1 MAFPSGNSV
10 DTTELA
16 SGTGNPATAR
26 VEIYAMA
33 QYLNAIIASENQA
46 NGIPVLD
53 GLGQLES
60 SQFPSIFS
68 PTGTLTLS
76 PTNGNVKIQDVLRLQ
91 IIPKSILLARIDMV
105 VGDMALCADDLT
117 GVNAKLAMYDGTN
130 WRGIALST
138 FTIIT

>member
-26 VEIYAMA
+26 AQLYALA
-33 QYLNAIIASENQA
+33 TWFNQLVASENQG
-46 NGIPVLD
+46 NGVCVLD
-53 GLGQLES
+53 GFGLVDP
-60 SQFPSIFS
+60 SQMPASIS
-68 PTGTLTLS
+68 PATTLTLS
-76 PTNGNVKIQDVLRLQ
+76 PANGYVKIEDVLRLQ
-91 IIPKSILLARIDMV
+91 IIPSATLLARVDMAI
-105 VGDMALCADDLT
+105 GDMALCADDIT
-117 GVNAKLAMYDGTN
+117 GVNAKLAMWDGTN

>member
-10 DTTELA
+10 DTTELS

-26 VEIYAMA
+26 AEIYAMA

-46 NGIPVLD
+46 NGVAVLD
-53 GLGQLES
+53 GLGQIES
-60 SQFPSIFS
+60 TQFPSIFS
-68 PTGTLTLS
+68 PTGILTLA
-76 PTNGNVKIQDVLRLQ
+76 PTSGNVKIQDVLRLQ
-91 IIPKSILLARIDMV
+91 IIPEATLLARIDMV
-105 VGDMALCADDLT
+105 IGDMALCADDLT
-117 GVNAKLAMYDGTN
+117 GANAKLAMYDGTN